1 MHFNTNIDFIMESK
15 FVARGGITGSIEEYD
30 YCGLT
35 NIDNIRTDL
44 IFENINNIEVVA
56 KNVGN
61 SFIRG
66 FFKDNIY
73 TITVPFS
80 VCVDTV
86 WLIWPPSNN
95 MLVIGSVDMLR

>member
-1 MHFNTNIDFIMESK
+1 MHFNTNIDFIRESK
-15 FVARGGITGSIEEYD
+15 FVAGGGITGSIEEYD

-66 FFKDNIY
+66 FFKDNLY
-73 TITVPFS
+73 TITVP
-80 VCVDTV
+80 CKD
-86 WLIWPPSNN
+86 N
-95 MLVIGSVDMLR
+95 